1 MNSRT
6 LPTCFLFL
14 ILVLASGAAYGQS
27 FNRGDVLVNAGIG
40 LNSFYSGGVPLG
52 GSLEVGVSDNVGLGV
67 AADVVSSQVA
77 GTRYTALYV
86 GGRGALHLG
95 ELLDVQNDRVDIYTG
110 LTLGYRLFFWNTTQT
125 STITDNRFGRGI
137 YYNGFFGGRLFLTHG
152 LGGFAEFGLGGATNI
167 RLGVTFKL

>member
-1 MNSRT
+1 M
-6 LPTCFLFL
+6 LFL
-14 ILVLASGAAYGQS
+14 LLASASGTARGQS
-27 FNRGDVLVNAGIG
+27 FQRGDVLVNAGIG

-52 GSLEVGVSDNVGLGV
+52 GTLEFGVSDKVSIGP
-67 AADVVSSQVA
+67 AADVVSSRVA

-125 STITDNRFGRGI
+125 STITDNRFGRGV
-137 YYNGFFGGRLFLTHG
+137 YYNGFFGGRLFLTPT